1 MANNTDGIFGGYSP
15 EPNPTYIKTPLQGLR
30 AMGKNILTP
39 LSFLEYSSMHTNSA
53 MVLIDIFVAG
63 KTTFAE
69 GCQGSDT
76 HCGDYDSES
85 VKAAVTGSQMVVICL
100 GTGAAIEQE
109 SNDRSDIELPGHQGD
124 LLKDA
129 VAAGASRDMI
139 E

>member
-1 MANNTDGIFGGYSP
+1 MNSRVAVVFVDVLFSTQ
-15 EPNPTYIKTPLQGLR
+15 TPSW
-30 AMGKNILTP
+30 I
-39 LSFLEYSSMHTNSA
+39 
-53 MVLIDIFVAG
+53 LIDIFVAG

-76 HCGDYDSES
+76 HCGNYDSES

>member
-1 MANNTDGIFGGYSP
+1 MAYLEVIHPNRTQLTLKHHCKACELSVKKYS
-15 EPNPTYIKTPLQGLR
+15 TSF
-30 AMGKNILTP
+30 
-39 LSFLEYSSMHTNSA
+39 SFLGYSSMQYSHTNSA

-76 HCGDYDSES
+76 HCGDYNSES

-129 VAAGASRDMI
+129 VAAGASRDII